1 MRVRTCASAS
11 APAGSPE
18 PLAIVPQMPAR
29 KPQEAETPAE
39 AEPVDGASK
48 IGTKKRSRATAFFL
62 RGLLVILPVV
72 FTLAIFVVVINFVN
86 QYVTSPINR
95 AIYWSLEHNA
105 VGWRVL
111 RELRIEPYD
120 AEYLDVRL
128 LPLGLQH
135 KFDRE
140 GYSVEF
146 ADDVGRH
153 REKSESFF
161 RDLEELGINADRL
174 RRDVGRNV
182 PPVFGIALSILLV
195 FGLGYLA
202 SGFIGR
208 QIIQRVDRGLNRL
221 PLVRSVYPYTKQLVE
236 FALSDTKIEFDT
248 VVAAPY
254 PSKGIWAIGF
264 VTGNALRTL
273 RTRTGRDLVTVFI
286 PTSPMP
292 MTGFTIF
299 VDAADIHPL
308 PFTVDEALRVTV
320 SGGVLV
326 PPKEYVADLDRQALA
341 DAAPR
346 ARSGSEA
353 VEPSGSESAP

>member
-1 MRVRTCASAS
+1 MAVRKTKE
-11 APAGSPE
+11 PE
-18 PLAIVPQMPAR
+18 PDD
-29 KPQEAETPAE
+29 EE
-39 AEPVDGASK
+39 SK
-48 IGTKKRSRATAFFL
+48 IGVKKRSRATAFFL

-72 FTLAIFVVVINFVN
+72 FTLAIFVIVINFVN

-105 VGWRVL
+105 AGWKTL
-111 RELRIEPYD
+111 RSMRIEPYD

-140 GYSVEF
+140 GYSVDF
-146 ADDVGRH
+146 AEEVGRH
-153 REKSESFF
+153 REKHESFF
-161 RDLEELGINADRL
+161 RDLEELGVSADRL
-174 RRDVGRNV
+174 RRDVRGNV
-182 PPVFGIALSILLV
+182 PPVFGIALSVLLV

-208 QIIQRVDRGLNRL
+208 QLILRIDKGLNRL
-221 PLVRSVYPYTKQLVE
+221 PLVRSVYPYTKQVVE

-254 PSKGIWAIGF
+254 PSPGIWAIGF
-264 VTGNALRTL
+264 VTGNSLKTL
-273 RTRTGRDLVTVFI
+273 RQRTGLDLVTVFI

-299 VDAADIHPL
+299 VDARDVYPL

-326 PPKEYVADLDRQALA
+326 PPKELVTDAKRKALT
-341 DAAPR
+341 DAARQEAERQR
-346 ARSGSEA
+346 AEEQDD
-353 VEPSGSESAP
+353 EPTP